1 MPLRSRRT
9 PARRRAEAVGRRQH
23 LTRRRQLRFKADDRR
38 DQDHDEH
45 DQADNRVYRCGMEDV
60 LIPAET
66 QVPDTVRDGHTGILY
81 PVVDVV
87 TLPNGLRR
95 LVLGEPYAEQTT
107 VSGGK
112 PPLTVLR
119 GALSTT
125 AEIS

>member
-1 MPLRSRRT
+1 LC
-9 PARRRAEAVGRRQH
+9 
-23 LTRRRQLRFKADDRR
+23 FKAHDRR
-38 DQDHDEH
+38 HQDHNEH
-45 DQADNRVYRCGMEDV
+45 DQADNLMYRCGMEDV
-60 LIPAET
+60 VISARMS
-66 QVPDTVRDGHTGILY
+66 VPDTVRDGHTGILY

-87 TLPNGLRR
+87 TPPNGFRR

-112 PPLTVLR
+112 PPLTALR